1 MNTRHDVPLPAV
13 GLSGFDAGLSEEEQ
27 GVQHAM
33 HRFARDVM
41 RPLGREIDRMP
52 AEEAYLPGSPFWQFH
67 AEAQKMGFD
76 PEALASL
83 PPEQAARMEAIMVE
97 ELAWGDA
104 GLTVSLG
111 AGGMPM
117 LMARASGNKELVEL
131 CEGKL
136 GCWGATQPDR
146 GSDGLILYPEERHPG
161 SIGNKGNLQAT
172 FTGDEIVFNGQTSAW
187 VSNGAVAQ
195 VALMDIVAD
204 YGSGFYDEQ
213 GNTYG
218 CNVIVP
224 LDIKGVSRGKPLAK
238 LGKRPLPQGEI
249 YFDNVR
255 VPRRFAIATQDD
267 YELKHAFA
275 WAQAGTAMSHIATG
289 LARAAFELALAY
301 VHERKQGGAL
311 LATHQLTQHRLGGLG
326 MKVEAIRAMAR
337 HVAHYTRCSPRPHP
351 YFTAAG
357 KAFCCSELMNVTNES
372 LQMFGGVGLTNEFP
386 IEKLMRDAR
395 AMQIEDGENNILQM
409 HYGHLLSRLHQQEGW
424 GRA

>member
-83 PPEQAARMEAIMVE
+83 PPEQAARMDAIMVE

>member
-1 MNTRHDVPLPAV
+1 MSTRQEVPLPVV

-27 GVQHAM
+27 GVQDAM

-52 AEEAYLPGSPFWQFH
+52 ADKAYLPGSPFWQFH

-76 PEALASL
+76 PEALAGMPS
-83 PPEQAARMEAIMVE
+83 EQAARMDAIMIE

-111 AGGMPM
+111 AGGMPL
-117 LMARASGNKELVEL
+117 LMARASGNQELVEL

-161 SIGNKGNLQAT
+161 SVANKGNLQAT

-195 VALMDIVAD
+195 VALLDIVAD
-204 YGSGFYDEQ
+204 YGNGFYDEH
-213 GNTYG
+213 GNTHG

-224 LDIKGVSRGKPLAK
+224 LDIKGVSRGKPLDK

-255 VPRRFAIATQDD
+255 VPRRFAIATQND
-267 YELKHAFA
+267 YELKHAYA

-301 VHERKQGGAL
+301 THERRQGGAL

-357 KAFCCSELMNVTNES
+357 KAFCCSELMHVVNES
-372 LQMFGGVGLTNEFP
+372 LQLFGGVGLTHEFP

-395 AMQIEDGENNILQM
+395 AMQIEDGENNILQL